1 MKGTNQGRGTANQH
15 KLMISSPTLI
25 LSNSSDARACSVP
38 VRPLPGAAHAM
49 DASRVTLGAAC
60 TAEEVLN
67 HFIKH
72 QLVLVRRASPQ
83 PTLQPS
89 ALRALRQTAPDW
101 IAAEWSAESASG
113 RVREHELTP
122 ERVLGGVPGG
132 ARRGEGL
139 TPDLREAAP
148 HLQEAAPDLQEVTPD
163 LQEDSQWYVSTVLN
177 SEAAP
182 SVETLGVRVCA
193 NSTPRTLL
201 IQTPE
206 HTQPSTP
213 ACTQPSL
220 LNPCSHCTYE

>member
-1 MKGTNQGRGTANQH
+1 M
-15 KLMISSPTLI
+15 
-25 LSNSSDARACSVP
+25 
-38 VRPLPGAAHAM
+38 
-49 DASRVTLGAAC
+49 TLGAAC

-148 HLQEAAPDLQEVTPD
+148 DLQEVTPD

-193 NSTPRTLL
+193 NSTPRTYSFKPPN
-201 IQTPE
+201 I
-206 HTQPSTP
+206 
-213 ACTQPSL
+213 
-220 LNPCSHCTYE
+220 LNRVPPRVLNRVFLTHAHIVRTSKEEYTTLP

>member
-1 MKGTNQGRGTANQH
+1 
-15 KLMISSPTLI
+15 
-25 LSNSSDARACSVP
+25 
-38 VRPLPGAAHAM
+38 M
-49 DASRVTLGAAC
+49 DASRVTLRATC

-139 TPDLREAAP
+139 TPDLQEAAPDLQEAAP
-148 HLQEAAPDLQEVTPD
+148 HLQEAAPDFEEVTPD

-182 SVETLGVRVCA
+182 SVETLGVRACA
-193 NSTPRTLL
+193 NSTPAHTHS
-201 IQTPE
+201 IPE

-213 ACTQPSL
+213 ACTQPSS
-220 LNPCSHCTYE
+220 LNPCSHCTYETRTSAVQDMECNLHATQA